1 MRRLT
6 ILAIAAALLASA
18 ATAAEVVFSATA
30 AWQRDPSTAP
40 GAYTLAVT
48 VTVQDGWHV
57 NSHAPLSEDLIATTV
72 QVEAPTGWQVGA
84 PVFPPHRKARFE
96 FSEEPVAV
104 HEGTFVVRIPMTIPA
119 DAARTAVLKATVR
132 AQACN
137 DRECLPPADVTF
149 AVAHPSVAGV
159 TEVAAAAPK
168 GADSSQGASG
178 RFAAAGLWLQLL
190 LTFLAGLA
198 LNLTPCVYPLIPIT
212 ISFFLAQKQQGAR
225 AAWPLAIAY
234 VLGMSV
240 TYSALG
246 VAAAIGGKLFG
257 AALQSPW
264 VVGLI
269 VAVMLALAASMFGLW
284 ELQVPGFIMNLSGG
298 RGGLGG
304 SLVMGLVVGLVAAP
318 CIGPF
323 VLGLLTYVGQRQDPL
338 LGFLLFFVLSLG
350 LGVPYLL
357 LAIFTGV
364 LDKLPNSGAWMLG
377 VRKLFGVLLIGLA
390 AYFLKPL
397 LPGPWGDWLLAL
409 TLGLGGLYLLVI
421 ARPGQELPAIDR
433 FMRLASAALIVA
445 GVLLAPARAG
455 GDRAELPWKPYD
467 EAAVTAAIGSGQ
479 GVVLDF
485 YADWCLPCKELDKLT
500 FTEARVAPRLGQMA
514 LFKVDLTSSTPATD
528 ALRARYNVAGVPTIV
543 FYRGGREIDGTR
555 LTGFENADA
564 FLRRLDRAAEVR

>member
-1 MRRLT
+1 MKRLIT
-6 ILAIAAALLASA
+6 LALSAVLLASA
-18 ATAAEVVFSATA
+18 ATAAEVVFSASA
-30 AWQRDPSTAP
+30 AWQRDPSAAP

-48 VTVQDGWHV
+48 VTVQEGWHV
-57 NSHAPLSEDLIATTV
+57 NSHAPLSEDLVATTV
-72 QVEAPTGWQVGA
+72 QVEAPAGWQVGA

-96 FSEEPVAV
+96 FSEEQVAV
-104 HEGTFVVRIPMTIPA
+104 HEGTFVVRIPVMIPA
-119 DAARTAVLKATVR
+119 DAAQSATITGTVR

-149 AVAHPSVAGV
+149 TLARPEVAGV
-159 TEVAAAAPK
+159 ASVGPAAAPTT
-168 GADSSQGASG
+168 ASDLAIGG
-178 RFAAAGLWLQLL
+178 RFAASGLWLQLF

-225 AAWPLAIAY
+225 SAWPLAIAY

-246 VAAAIGGKLFG
+246 VAAAIGGRLFG

-357 LAIFTGV
+357 LAIFTGA

-397 LPGPWGDWLLAL
+397 LPGTWGDWLLAL
-409 TLGLGGLYLLVI
+409 TLGLGGLYLLVV

-445 GVLLAPARAG
+445 GVLLAPARHAG
-455 GDRAELPWKPYD
+455 ERAELPWKPYD
-467 EAAVTAAIGSGQ
+467 EAAVTAAINAGQ

-500 FTEARVAPRLGQMA
+500 FSESRVAPRLGQMA
-514 LFKVDLTSSTPATD
+514 LYKVDLTSSTPATD
-528 ALRARYNVAGVPTIV
+528 ALRARYKVAGVPTIV
-543 FYRGGREIDGTR
+543 FYRGGQEVDGTR

-564 FLRRLDRAAEVR
+564 FLLRLDRAAGVR

>member
-1 MRRLT
+1 MKRLI
-6 ILAIAAALLASA
+6 ILALGAALLASA
-18 ATAAEVVFSATA
+18 AMAAEVVFSASA
-30 AWQRDPSTAP
+30 AWQRDPSAAP

-57 NSHAPLSEDLIATTV
+57 NSHVPLSEDLIATAV

-84 PVFPPHRKARFE
+84 PVFPSHRKARFE

-104 HEGTFVVRIPMTIPA
+104 HEGSFVVRIPVTIPA
-119 DAARTAVLKATVR
+119 NAARTAVLKATVR

-149 AVAHPSVAGV
+149 SVGHPAVAGAA
-159 TEVAAAAPK
+159 EVAATPP
-168 GADSSQGASG
+168 ADAGSGQGSGG

-212 ISFFLAQKQQGAR
+212 ISFFLAQKQQGAK

-269 VAVMLALAASMFGLW
+269 VLVMLALAASMFGLW

-357 LAIFTGV
+357 LAIFTGA

-409 TLGLGGLYLLVI
+409 ALGLGGLYLLVI

-445 GVLLAPARAG
+445 GVLLAPTRHAG
-455 GDRAELPWKPYD
+455 ERAELPWKPYD

-479 GVVLDF
+479 AVVLDF

-500 FTEARVAPRLGQMA
+500 FSEARVAPRLGQMA

-528 ALRARYNVAGVPTIV
+528 ALRARYKVAGVPTIV
-543 FYRGGREIDGTR
+543 FYRGGQEVEGTR
-555 LTGFENADA
+555 LTGFENAEA
-564 FLRRLDRAAEVR
+564 FLERLDQVTAIK

>member
-6 ILAIAAALLASA
+6 ILAIAAVLLASA

-30 AWQRDPSTAP
+30 GWQRDPSATP
-40 GAYTLAVT
+40 GAYTLAVS

-84 PVFPPHRKARFE
+84 PVYPPHRKARFE

-104 HEGTFVVRIPMTIPA
+104 HEGSFVVRIPVTIPA
-119 DAARTAVLKATVR
+119 DAAQGTLIKATVR

-137 DRECLPPADVTF
+137 DRECLPPADVAF
-149 AVAHPSVAGV
+149 SVGHPAVAGAA
-159 TEVAAAAPK
+159 EVAATPP
-168 GADSSQGASG
+168 ADLGSGQGSGG

-269 VAVMLALAASMFGLW
+269 VLVMLALAASMFGLW

-357 LAIFTGV
+357 LAIFTGA
-364 LDKLPNSGAWMLG
+364 LDRLPNSGAWMLG

-409 TLGLGGLYLLVI
+409 ALGLGGLYLLVI

-445 GVLLAPARAG
+445 GVLLAPARGG

-500 FTEARVAPRLGQMA
+500 FSEARVAPRLGQMA

-528 ALRARYNVAGVPTIV
+528 ALRARYKVAGVPTIV
-543 FYRGGREIDGTR
+543 FYRGGREVDGTR

>member
-6 ILAIAAALLASA
+6 TLALAAVLLASA
-18 ATAAEVVFSATA
+18 ASAAEVVFSATA
-30 AWQRDPSTAP
+30 GWQRDPSAAP
-40 GAYTLAVT
+40 EAYTLAVT
-48 VTVQDGWHV
+48 VTVLDGWHV

-72 QVEAPTGWQVGA
+72 QADPPAGWQVGT

-104 HEGTFVVRIPMTIPA
+104 HEGSFVVRIPVTIPA
-119 DAARTAVLKATVR
+119 DAAPAAAITGTVR

-149 AVAHPSVAGV
+149 TVGHPGVAGV
-159 TEVAAAAPK
+159 TEVAAPTPAT
-168 GADSSQGASG
+168 ADTGQGTAG

-225 AAWPLAIAY
+225 ASWPLAITY

-264 VVGLI
+264 VVGVI

-323 VLGLLTYVGQRQDPL
+323 VLGLLTYVGQKQDPL

-357 LAIFTGV
+357 LAIFTGA

-397 LPGPWGDWLLAL
+397 LPGVWGDWLLSL
-409 TLGLGGLYLLVI
+409 SLGVGGLYLLVI
-421 ARPGQELPAIDR
+421 ARPGRELPAIDR

-445 GVLLAPARAG
+445 GVLLAPARHG
-455 GDRAELPWKPYD
+455 GERAELPWKPYD
-467 EAAVTAAIGSGQ
+467 EGAVAAAIGSGQ

-500 FTEARVAPRLGQMA
+500 FSEARVAPRLGQMA
-514 LFKVDLTSSTPATD
+514 LYKVDLTSSTPATD
-528 ALRARYNVAGVPTIV
+528 ALRARYKVAGVPTIV
-543 FYRGGREIDGTR
+543 FFRGGQEVEGTR

-564 FLRRLDRAAEVR
+564 FLRRLDRASGVR

>member
-1 MRRLT
+1 VRRLT
-6 ILAIAAALLASA
+6 ILAIAAVLLASA

-30 AWQRDPSTAP
+30 GWQRDPSATP
-40 GAYTLAVT
+40 GAYTLAVS

-84 PVFPPHRKARFE
+84 PVYPPHRKARFE

-104 HEGTFVVRIPMTIPA
+104 HEGSFVVRIPVTIPA
-119 DAARTAVLKATVR
+119 DAAQGTLIKATVR

-137 DRECLPPADVTF
+137 DRECLPPADVAF
-149 AVAHPSVAGV
+149 SVGHPAVAGAA
-159 TEVAAAAPK
+159 EVAATPP
-168 GADSSQGASG
+168 ADLGSGQGSGG

-269 VAVMLALAASMFGLW
+269 VLVMLALAASMFGLW

-357 LAIFTGV
+357 LAIFTGA
-364 LDKLPNSGAWMLG
+364 LDRLPNSGAWMLG

-409 TLGLGGLYLLVI
+409 ALGLGGLYLLVI

-445 GVLLAPARAG
+445 GVLLAPARGG

-500 FTEARVAPRLGQMA
+500 FSEARVAPRLGQMA

-528 ALRARYNVAGVPTIV
+528 ALRARYKVAGVPTIV
-543 FYRGGREIDGTR
+543 FYRGGREVDGTR